1 METLP
6 QLAFADAFAPGG
18 EPLPAAPRTAAG
30 AAWRRACAL
39 GVALILLLLS
49 GGAGAESARGVD
61 VYLFWREGCPHCE
74 HAIEFLRR
82 VEIEQPQARVHYL
95 EVSRNAANRA
105 ALIAYA
111 NERKI
116 DDLAVPFTVI
126 GDEIIVGWG
135 GEAFTGGPLSARIQ
149 ACLRAACPDSL
160 APRLREAGLLAPGGT
175 APAAAGAAT
184 EPTPARRAAL
194 PESIRLP
201 LAGEVRLAA
210 VSLPVLTVLLGAV
223 DGFNPCAMWTLVF
236 LIGLLLGMK
245 DRARM
250 WILGCAF
257 IGASAAVYFVF
268 MAAWLNALLLI
279 GMVVWV
285 RAGVALV
292 ALGGGFYYLRE
303 YFLYPEAAC
312 KLTAPE
318 SRRRVLERLR
328 SLASE
333 QHFWIAL
340 GGIVALAFAV
350 NLIEL
355 LCSAGIP
362 AVYTQVLALS
372 QLPAWQYYAY
382 LLLYIFVFML
392 DDLIVFLVAMKTLE
406 VAGMTTR
413 YVRWSHLFGGLA
425 LLAIGALL
433 LLRPE
438 LLAFA

>member
-1 METLP
+1 M
-6 QLAFADAFAPGG
+6 A
-18 EPLPAAPRTAAG
+18 
-30 AAWRRACAL
+30 
-39 GVALILLLLS
+39 LLLVC
-49 GGAGAESARGVD
+49 GGGWAGSVGGVD

-82 VEIEQPQARVHYL
+82 VETEQPQARVHYL

-105 ALIAYA
+105 ALIAFA
-111 NERKI
+111 KARKLE
-116 DDLAVPFTVI
+116 DLAVPFTVI
-126 GDEIIVGWG
+126 GDEISVGWG
-135 GEAFTGGPLSARIQ
+135 GDAFSGGPLAARIE

-160 APRLREAGLLAPGGT
+160 GPMLREAGVLASERAVP
-175 APAAAGAAT
+175 APASAAPAPVPA
-184 EPTPARRAAL
+184 PARRGAL
-194 PESIRLP
+194 PETIKLP
-201 LAGEVRLAA
+201 LARELRLATL
-210 VSLPVLTVLLGAV
+210 SLPVLTLVLGAL

-236 LIGLLLGMK
+236 LLGLLLGMK
-245 DRARM
+245 DKARR

-303 YFLYPEAAC
+303 YFLNPQAAC
-312 KLTAPE
+312 KITAPQ

-328 SLASE
+328 SLAAE
-333 QHFWIAL
+333 QRFWIAL
-340 GGIVALAFAV
+340 GGIIALAFAV

-382 LLLYIFVFML
+382 LLLYILVFMF
-392 DDLIVFLVAMKTLE
+392 DDLIVFVLAMKTLE
-406 VAGMTTR
+406 VSGMTTR
-413 YVRWSHLFGGLA
+413 YVRWSHLFGGVA

>member
-1 METLP
+1 MGSLYQAP
-6 QLAFADAFAPGG
+6 FAHAR
-18 EPLPAAPRTAAG
+18 AACG
-30 AAWRRACAL
+30 SVCAL
-39 GVALILLLLS
+39 AVVLLS
-49 GGAGAESARGVD
+49 LLFSGAGQAEGARGVD

-82 VEIEQPQARVHYL
+82 AETEQPLARVHYF
-95 EVSRNAANRA
+95 EVSRSAANRA
-105 ALIAYA
+105 ALIAFA
-111 NERKI
+111 KQRKLE
-116 DDLAVPFTVI
+116 DLAVPFTVI
-126 GDEIIVGWG
+126 GDEITVGWG
-135 GEAFTGGPLSARIQ
+135 GDEFTGGPLAARIE
-149 ACLRAACPDSL
+149 ACLRTACPDSL
-160 APRLREAGLLAPGGT
+160 GPMLRAAGVLAPDRAT
-175 APAAAGAAT
+175 PAAPGAA
-184 EPTPARRAAL
+184 PQSAPARRAAL
-194 PESIRLP
+194 PETVRLP
-201 LAGEVRLAA
+201 LAGEIRLAA
-210 VSLPVLTVLLGAV
+210 LSLPVLTLVLGAL

-236 LIGLLLGMK
+236 LLGLLLGMRDK
-245 DRARM
+245 ARR

-257 IGASAAVYFVF
+257 IAASAAVYFVF
-268 MAAWLNALLLI
+268 MAAWLNALLLV

-303 YFLYPEAAC
+303 YFVNPEAAC
-312 KLTAPE
+312 KVTAPQ

-333 QHFWIAL
+333 QRFWVAL

-372 QLPAWQYYAY
+372 QLPVWQYYAY
-382 LLLYIFVFML
+382 LLLYILVFML
-392 DDLIVFLVAMKTLE
+392 DDLIVFVLAMKTLE
-406 VAGMTTR
+406 VSGMTTR
-413 YVRWSHLFGGLA
+413 YVRWSHLVGGVA
-425 LLAIGALL
+425 LLIIGALL

>member
-1 METLP
+1 M
-6 QLAFADAFAPGG
+6 A
-18 EPLPAAPRTAAG
+18 
-30 AAWRRACAL
+30 
-39 GVALILLLLS
+39 LLLVC
-49 GGAGAESARGVD
+49 GGGWAGSVGGVD

-82 VEIEQPQARVHYL
+82 VETEQPQARVHYL

-105 ALIAYA
+105 ALIAFA
-111 NERKI
+111 KARKLE
-116 DDLAVPFTVI
+116 DLAVPFTVI
-126 GDEIIVGWG
+126 GDEISVGWG
-135 GEAFTGGPLSARIQ
+135 GDAFSGGPLAARIE

-160 APRLREAGLLAPGGT
+160 GPMLREAGVLASERAVQ
-175 APAAAGAAT
+175 APASAAPAPVPA
-184 EPTPARRAAL
+184 PARRGAL
-194 PESIRLP
+194 PETIKLP
-201 LAGEVRLAA
+201 LAGELRLATL
-210 VSLPVLTVLLGAV
+210 SLPVLTLVLGAL

-236 LIGLLLGMK
+236 LLGLLLGMK
-245 DRARM
+245 DKARR

-303 YFLYPEAAC
+303 YFLNPQAAC
-312 KLTAPE
+312 KITAPQ

-328 SLASE
+328 SLAAE
-333 QHFWIAL
+333 QRFWIAL
-340 GGIVALAFAV
+340 GGIIALAFAV

-382 LLLYIFVFML
+382 LLLYILVFMF
-392 DDLIVFLVAMKTLE
+392 DDLIVFVLAMKTLE
-406 VAGMTTR
+406 VSGMTTR
-413 YVRWSHLFGGLA
+413 YVRWSHLFGGVA

>member
-1 METLP
+1 M
-6 QLAFADAFAPGG
+6 A
-18 EPLPAAPRTAAG
+18 
-30 AAWRRACAL
+30 
-39 GVALILLLLS
+39 LLLVC
-49 GGAGAESARGVD
+49 GGGWAGSVGGVD

-82 VEIEQPQARVHYL
+82 VETEQPQARVHYL

-105 ALIAYA
+105 ALIAFA
-111 NERKI
+111 KARKLE
-116 DDLAVPFTVI
+116 DLAVPFTVI
-126 GDEIIVGWG
+126 GDEISVGWG
-135 GEAFTGGPLSARIQ
+135 GDAFSGGPLAARIE

-160 APRLREAGLLAPGGT
+160 GPMLREAGVLASERAVP
-175 APAAAGAAT
+175 APASAAPAPVPA
-184 EPTPARRAAL
+184 PARRGAL
-194 PESIRLP
+194 PETIKLP
-201 LAGEVRLAA
+201 LAGELRLATL
-210 VSLPVLTVLLGAV
+210 SLPVLTLVLGAL

-236 LIGLLLGMK
+236 LLGLLLGMK
-245 DRARM
+245 DKARR

-303 YFLYPEAAC
+303 YFLNPQAAC
-312 KLTAPE
+312 KITAPQ

-328 SLASE
+328 SLAAE
-333 QHFWIAL
+333 QRFWIAL
-340 GGIVALAFAV
+340 GGIIALAFAV

-382 LLLYIFVFML
+382 LLLYILVFMF
-392 DDLIVFLVAMKTLE
+392 DDLIVFVLAMKTLE
-406 VAGMTTR
+406 VSGMTTR
-413 YVRWSHLFGGLA
+413 YVRWSHLFGGVA

>member
-1 METLP
+1 MEVLSKRLVGSAPHRHARMFGALTL
-6 QLAFADAFAPGG
+6 
-18 EPLPAAPRTAAG
+18 
-30 AAWRRACAL
+30 
-39 GVALILLLLS
+39 LLLLS
-49 GGAGAESARGVD
+49 FGVWAEGARRVD
-61 VYLFWREGCPHCE
+61 VYLFWREGCPHCDR
-74 HAIEFLRR
+74 AIEFLRR
-82 VEIEQPQARVHYL
+82 IEQDQPQVRVHFF

-111 NERKI
+111 DRRKLE
-116 DDLAVPFTVI
+116 DLAVPFTVI
-126 GDEIIVGWG
+126 GDEVIVGWG
-135 GEAFTGGPLSARIQ
+135 GEEFTGAPLLARLQ
-149 ACLRAACPDSL
+149 ACARTPCPDSL
-160 APRLREAGLLAPGGT
+160 GPILQEVGALGPGQGPPMAEGEPYAS
-175 APAAAGAAT
+175 APAAG
-184 EPTPARRAAL
+184 RAAVPRTIVL
-194 PESIRLP
+194 PFVGEIA
-201 LAGEVRLAA
+201 LASL
-210 VSLPVLTVLLGAV
+210 SLPALTLFLGAL

-250 WILGCAF
+250 WILGAAF
-257 IGASAAVYFVF
+257 IAASAAVYFIF
-268 MAAWLNALLLI
+268 MAAWLNTLLFI

-285 RAGVALV
+285 RVAVALV

-303 YFLYPEAAC
+303 YFVNPEAAC
-312 KLTAPE
+312 KITAPE

-333 QHFWIAL
+333 QRFWIAL
-340 GGIVALAFAV
+340 AGIVALAFAV

-355 LCSAGIP
+355 FCSAGIP

-372 QLPAWQYYAY
+372 QLPAWHYYAY
-382 LLLYIFVFML
+382 LSLYILVFML
-392 DDLIVFLVAMKTLE
+392 DDLVVFVVAMTTLE
-406 VAGMTTR
+406 LAGMTTR

>member
-1 METLP
+1 ML
-6 QLAFADAFAPGG
+6 
-18 EPLPAAPRTAAG
+18 
-30 AAWRRACAL
+30 
-39 GVALILLLLS
+39 LLLLS
-49 GGAGAESARGVD
+49 CGSVWGEAVRGVD

-74 HAIEFLRR
+74 RAIEFLRR
-82 VEIEQPQARVHYL
+82 LEADQPQARVHYF

-111 NERKI
+111 NERKLE
-116 DDLAVPFTVI
+116 DLAVPFTVV
-126 GDEIIVGWG
+126 GDEVVVGWG
-135 GEAFTGGPLSARIQ
+135 GDEFTGSPLSARIR

-160 APRLREAGLLAPGGT
+160 GPMLRKAGLLAPDGA
-175 APAAAGAAT
+175 APAPAGAA
-184 EPTPARRAAL
+184 PAPAPAGRATL
-194 PESIRLP
+194 PETISLP
-201 LAGEVRLAA
+201 LAGEIRLATL
-210 VSLPVLTVLLGAV
+210 SLPVLTVVLGGL

-250 WILGCAF
+250 WILGSAF
-257 IGASAAVYFVF
+257 IVASATVYFLF

-285 RAGVALV
+285 RAAVALV

-303 YFLYPEAAC
+303 YFLNPEPVC
-312 KLTAPE
+312 KVTAPE

-328 SLASE
+328 SLAAE
-333 QHFWIAL
+333 ERFWVAL
-340 GGIVALAFAV
+340 GGITALAFAV
-350 NLIEL
+350 NLIEFF
-355 LCSAGIP
+355 CSAGIP

-372 QLPAWQYYAY
+372 KLPLWQYYAY
-382 LLLYIFVFML
+382 LSLYILVFML
-392 DDLIVFLVAMKTLE
+392 DDLVVFVLAMKTLE

-413 YVRWSHLFGGLA
+413 YVRWSHLVGGLA

-438 LLAFA
+438 FLAFA

>member
-1 METLP
+1 M
-6 QLAFADAFAPGG
+6 A
-18 EPLPAAPRTAAG
+18 
-30 AAWRRACAL
+30 
-39 GVALILLLLS
+39 LLLVC
-49 GGAGAESARGVD
+49 GGGWAGSVGGVD

-82 VEIEQPQARVHYL
+82 VETEQPQARVHYL

-105 ALIAYA
+105 ALIAFA
-111 NERKI
+111 KARKLE
-116 DDLAVPFTVI
+116 DLAVPFTVI
-126 GDEIIVGWG
+126 GDEISVGWG
-135 GEAFTGGPLSARIQ
+135 GDAFSGGPLAARIE

-160 APRLREAGLLAPGGT
+160 GPMLREAGVLASERAVP
-175 APAAAGAAT
+175 APASAAPAPVPA
-184 EPTPARRAAL
+184 PARRGAL
-194 PESIRLP
+194 PETIKLP
-201 LAGEVRLAA
+201 LAGELRLATL
-210 VSLPVLTVLLGAV
+210 SLPVLTLVLGAL

-236 LIGLLLGMK
+236 LLGLLLGMK
-245 DRARM
+245 DKARR

-303 YFLYPEAAC
+303 YFVNPDAAC
-312 KLTAPE
+312 KITAPA

-328 SLASE
+328 SLAAE
-333 QHFWIAL
+333 QRFWIAL
-340 GGIVALAFAV
+340 GGIIALAFAV

-382 LLLYIFVFML
+382 LLLYILVFMF
-392 DDLIVFLVAMKTLE
+392 DDLIVFVLAMKTLE
-406 VAGMTTR
+406 VSGMTTR
-413 YVRWSHLFGGLA
+413 YVRWSHLFGGVA

>member
-1 METLP
+1 M
-6 QLAFADAFAPGG
+6 A
-18 EPLPAAPRTAAG
+18 
-30 AAWRRACAL
+30 
-39 GVALILLLLS
+39 LLLVC
-49 GGAGAESARGVD
+49 GGGWAGSVGGVD

-82 VEIEQPQARVHYL
+82 VETEQPQARVHYL

-105 ALIAYA
+105 ALIAFA
-111 NERKI
+111 KARKLE
-116 DDLAVPFTVI
+116 DLAVPFTVI
-126 GDEIIVGWG
+126 GDEISVGWG
-135 GEAFTGGPLSARIQ
+135 GDTFSGGPLAARIE

-160 APRLREAGLLAPGGT
+160 GPMLREAGVLASERAVP
-175 APAAAGAAT
+175 APASAAPAPVPA
-184 EPTPARRAAL
+184 PARRGAL
-194 PESIRLP
+194 PETIKLP
-201 LAGEVRLAA
+201 LAGELRLATL
-210 VSLPVLTVLLGAV
+210 SLPVLTLVLGAL

-236 LIGLLLGMK
+236 LLGLLLGMK
-245 DRARM
+245 DKARR

-303 YFLYPEAAC
+303 YFVNPDAAC
-312 KLTAPE
+312 KITAPA

-328 SLASE
+328 SLAAE
-333 QHFWIAL
+333 QRFWIAL
-340 GGIVALAFAV
+340 GGIIALAFAV

-382 LLLYIFVFML
+382 LLLYILVFMF
-392 DDLIVFLVAMKTLE
+392 DDLIVFVLAMKTLE
-406 VAGMTTR
+406 VSGMTTR
-413 YVRWSHLFGGLA
+413 YVRWSHLFGGVA